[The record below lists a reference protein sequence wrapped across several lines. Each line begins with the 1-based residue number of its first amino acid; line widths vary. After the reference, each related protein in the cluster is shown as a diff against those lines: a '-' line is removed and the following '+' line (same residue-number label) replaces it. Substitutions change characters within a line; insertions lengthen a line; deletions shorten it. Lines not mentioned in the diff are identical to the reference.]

1 MKKQLLQNIE
11 PERYEIHTSIEE
23 QLSFTR
29 REVLKLLGG
38 GLLILVISPAIIAQ
52 SRNRQGGGNQAE
64 QQISSWLHIGK
75 DGTANVFTGKTE
87 VGQNIRT
94 SLSQVVAEEL
104 RVPMS
109 QIKMVMAD
117 TDLTPF
123 DMGTFG
129 SRTTPQMAPQL
140 RQAASAAR
148 EALLEIAAEKWG
160 TAVSKLKVKQGQIVY
175 EEGNITISYA
185 ELLEGKS
192 LDRVIRTGVELT
204 PPENWQVIGT
214 SQIKVNAK
222 EIVTGGHK
230 YTSDLE
236 LPGML
241 YGKVLRPPKLGAALV
256 SAEISDA
263 ENLEGVK
270 VVRQGDFVGVTAP
283 SEHLVNKAITLIK
296 TEWKEISQISSKELF
311 SHLRGSEKELD
322 SSNIRGE
329 KKLVAEYRISYIAH
343 APLEPRAAAA
353 EWKDDKLTVYTG
365 TQRPFGVRSELANAF
380 RIPEEDVRVIVPD
393 TGSGYG
399 GKHTGEAAV
408 EAARLARSVKRPVK
422 LVWTREEEFT
432 FAYFRPAGV
441 IQIRSGLD
449 DDGTI
454 THWEFDNYNS
464 GGAGI
469 GFPYALANARTQ
481 FHRADSPL
489 RQGSYRVLAAT
500 ANNFARESHIDD
512 MAHSVGMEPLEFR
525 LKNLTNT
532 RLRDVLIA
540 ATEKFGW
547 GKHKSDSEKGFGLA
561 CGVEKGG
568 YVATCVEIFIDKQTK
583 EIKVQ
588 RAVTAFECGAVINP
602 EHLKNQIEGC
612 IVMGIGGALFE
623 EIDFENGEILNNKFS
638 KYRVPRFQDM
648 PVLETVLL
656 DRRDL
661 PSAGAGETPIIGIAP
676 AIGNAIY
683 ASTGERIRSLPMVR
697 NGLKLT

>member
-1 MKKQLLQNIE
+1 MKKQFLQSIE
-11 PERYEIHTSIEE
+11 PERYEIHASIEE

-38 GLLILVISPAIIAQ
+38 GLLILVVSPAIIAQ
-52 SRNRQGGGNQAE
+52 SRNRQGGGNQVE
-64 QQISSWLHIGK
+64 QQISSWLHIGN
-75 DGTANVFTGKTE
+75 DGKVNVFTGKTE

-94 SLSQVVAEEL
+94 SLSQAVAEEL

-160 TAVSKLKVKQGQIVY
+160 TAVSKLKAKQGQIVY
-175 EEGNITISYA
+175 EEANITISYA
-185 ELLEGKS
+185 ELLGEKS
-192 LDRVIRTGVELT
+192 LDRVIRRGSELT
-204 PPENWQVIGT
+204 PPENWQMIGT
-214 SQIKVNAK
+214 SQVKVNAK
-222 EIVTGGHK
+222 EIVTGGHR

-236 LPGML
+236 FPRML
-241 YGKVLRPPKLGAALV
+241 YGKILRPPKLGATLV
-256 SAEISDA
+256 SVDISGV

-270 VVRQGDFVGVTAP
+270 IVRQGDFVGVTAP
-283 SEHLVNKAITLIK
+283 SEHLANKAINLIK
-296 TEWKEISQISSKELF
+296 AEWKKSPQISSKELF
-311 SHLRGSEKELD
+311 NHLRGNDKELD
-322 SSNIRGE
+322 SSSIRGE
-329 KKLVAEYRISYIAH
+329 KKIVAEYHISYIAH
-343 APLEPRAAAA
+343 APLEPRAAVA
-353 EWKDDKLTVYTG
+353 EWKDDKLIVYTG

-380 RIPEEDVRVIVPD
+380 RISEENIRVIVPD

-408 EAARLARSVKRPVK
+408 EAARLARSAGRPVK

-449 DDGTI
+449 NNGTI

-469 GFPYALANARTQ
+469 GFPYALADPRTQ

-512 MAHSVGMEPLEFR
+512 MAHSVSMDPLEFR

-540 ATEKFGW
+540 TTEKFGW
-547 GKHKSDSEKGFGLA
+547 GKYKSDSEKGFGLA

-568 YVATCVEIFIDKQTK
+568 YVATCVEISIDKQTK
-583 EIKVQ
+583 EIEVQ
-588 RAVTAFECGAVINP
+588 RAVTAFECGAIINP

-612 IVMGIGGALFE
+612 VVMGIGGALFE

-656 DRRDL
+656 DRKDL

-676 AIGNAIY
+676 AIGNAIF
-683 ASTGERIRSLPMVR
+683 ASTGVRVRSLPMAR